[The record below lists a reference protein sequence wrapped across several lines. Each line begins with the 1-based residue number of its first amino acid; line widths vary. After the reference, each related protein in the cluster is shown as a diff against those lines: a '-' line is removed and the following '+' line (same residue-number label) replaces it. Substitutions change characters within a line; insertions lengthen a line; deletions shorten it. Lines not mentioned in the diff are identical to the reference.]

1 MKTIVVNVLV
11 SCVGSFLA
19 LSVFIGIMYVIDKIQ
34 GDDEQET
41 IQQSLEEKMIDYF
54 ESHDIPYKDV
64 ENGEYKFTYQ
74 DNVYFWQYDK
84 EDEEFLHI
92 LSFWNLPEISHNE
105 LTEVVNRMHKDYKF
119 IKVTIEGDTSVILTL
134 EQIVGADSDIDRI
147 MTRGLSALE
156 LHARAI
162 IEIAEKLQAE

>member
-11 SCVGSFLA
+11 SCVGSLIA
-19 LSVFIGIMYVIDKIQ
+19 LSVFIGIMYIIDKIQ

-41 IQQSLEEKMIDYF
+41 IQQSLEENMIDYF
-54 ESHDIPYKDV
+54 ESHDIPYEDV
-64 ENGEYKFTYQ
+64 KNGEYKFTYQ

-92 LSFWNLPEISHNE
+92 LSFWILPEISHNE

-119 IKVTIEGDTSVILTL
+119 IKVTIESDTSVILTL
-134 EQIVGADSDIDRI
+134 EQIVGADSDIDHI

-162 IEIAEKLQAE
+162 IEIAEKLRAE

>member
-41 IQQSLEEKMIDYF
+41 TQQSLEEKMIDYF

-92 LSFWNLPEISHNE
+92 ISFWILPEISHNE
-105 LTEVVNRMHKDYKF
+105 LTEVVNRMHTDYKF
-119 IKVTIEGDTSVILTL
+119 IKVTIESDTSVILTL

>member
-54 ESHDIPYKDV
+54 ESHDIPYEDV

-92 LSFWNLPEISHNE
+92 ISFWILPEISHNE

-119 IKVTIEGDTSVILTL
+119 IKVTIESDTSVILTL
-134 EQIVGADSDIDRI
+134 EQIVGADSDIDHI

-162 IEIAEKLQAE
+162 IEIAEKLRAE

>member
-92 LSFWNLPEISHNE
+92 LSFWILPEISHNE

-119 IKVTIEGDTSVILTL
+119 IKVTIESDTSVILTL
-134 EQIVGADSDIDRI
+134 EQIVGADSDIDHI

>member
-54 ESHDIPYKDV
+54 ESHDIPYEDV

-74 DNVYFWQYDK
+74 DNVYFWQYEKD
-84 EDEEFLHI
+84 DEEFLHI
-92 LSFWNLPEISHNE
+92 ISFWKLPEISHYE
-105 LTEVVNRMHKDYKF
+105 LTEVVNRIHTDYKF
-119 IKVTIEGDTSVILTL
+119 IKVTIESDTSVILTL

>member
-1 MKTIVVNVLV
+1 MKTILTDLLI
-11 SCVGSFLA
+11 SSLGSFVA
-19 LSVFIGIMYVIDKIQ
+19 LSVFIGIMYIIDKIQ

-54 ESHDIPYKDV
+54 ESQDIPYEDV

-92 LSFWNLPEISHNE
+92 ISFWILPEISHNE
-105 LTEVVNRMHKDYKF
+105 LTEVVNRMHRDYKF
-119 IKVTIEGDTSVILTL
+119 IKVTIDHDASVILTL
-134 EQIVGADSDIDRI
+134 EQIVGADSDIDHI

-162 IEIAEKLQAE
+162 IEIPEKRQAE

>member
-11 SCVGSFLA
+11 SSIGSLIA

-34 GDDEQET
+34 GDNEQET

-54 ESHDIPYKDV
+54 ESHDIPYEDV

-92 LSFWNLPEISHNE
+92 ISFWILPEISHNE
-105 LTEVVNRMHKDYKF
+105 LTEVVNRLHTDYKF
-119 IKVTIEGDTSVILTL
+119 IKVTIESDTSVILTL

-156 LHARAI
+156 LHACAI
-162 IEIAEKLQAE
+162 TEIAEKLQEE

>member
-41 IQQSLEEKMIDYF
+41 MQQSLEEKMIDYF
-54 ESHDIPYKDV
+54 ESHDIPYEDV

-92 LSFWNLPEISHNE
+92 ISFWILPEISHNE

-119 IKVTIEGDTSVILTL
+119 IKVTIESDTSVILTL

>member
-54 ESHDIPYKDV
+54 ESHDIPYEDV

-92 LSFWNLPEISHNE
+92 ISFWILPEISHNE
-105 LTEVVNRMHKDYKF
+105 LTEVVNRMHTDYKF
-119 IKVTIEGDTSVILTL
+119 IKVTIESDTSVILTL

-162 IEIAEKLQAE
+162 IEITEKLQAE

>member
-19 LSVFIGIMYVIDKIQ
+19 LSVFIGIMYIIDKIQ

-54 ESHDIPYKDV
+54 ESHDIPYEDV

-74 DNVYFWQYDK
+74 ENVYFWQYDK
-84 EDEEFLHI
+84 EDEEFLHLI
-92 LSFWNLPEISHNE
+92 SFWILPEISHNE
-105 LTEVVNRMHKDYKF
+105 LTEVVNRIHTDYKF
-119 IKVTIEGDTSVILTL
+119 IKVTIESDTSVILTL

-156 LHARAI
+156 LHARTI
-162 IEIAEKLQAE
+162 IEIVEKLQAE

>member
-41 IQQSLEEKMIDYF
+41 MQQSLEEKMIDYF
-54 ESHDIPYKDV
+54 ESHDIPYEDV

-92 LSFWNLPEISHNE
+92 ISLYAFAMTLSMTVFTGKAAVYVHPAHMEYVYLMTVF
-105 LTEVVNRMHKDYKF
+105 LCCF
-119 IKVTIEGDTSVILTL
+119 LEGFYHPRRGAFGSGASV
-134 EQIVGADSDIDRI
+134 
-147 MTRGLSALE
+147 
-156 LHARAI
+156 
-162 IEIAEKLQAE
+162 

>member
-54 ESHDIPYKDV
+54 ESHDISYKDL

-74 DNVYFWQYDK
+74 DNVYFWQYEK

-92 LSFWNLPEISHNE
+92 ISFWILPEISHNE
-105 LTEVVNRMHKDYKF
+105 LTEVVNRIHTDYKF
-119 IKVTIEGDTSVILTL
+119 IKVTIESDTSVILTL

-162 IEIAEKLQAE
+162 TEIAEKLQAE

>member
-19 LSVFIGIMYVIDKIQ
+19 LSVFIGIMYIIDKIQ

-54 ESHDIPYKDV
+54 ESHDIPYEDV
-64 ENGEYKFTYQ
+64 ENGGYKFTYQ

-92 LSFWNLPEISHNE
+92 ISFWILPEISHNE
-105 LTEVVNRMHKDYKF
+105 LTEVVNRMHTDYKF
-119 IKVTIEGDTSVILTL
+119 IKVTIESDTSVILTL

>member
-19 LSVFIGIMYVIDKIQ
+19 LSVFIGIMYIIDKIQ

-54 ESHDIPYKDV
+54 ESHDIPYEDV

-84 EDEEFLHI
+84 EDEEFLHLI
-92 LSFWNLPEISHNE
+92 SFWILPEISHNE
-105 LTEVVNRMHKDYKF
+105 LTEVVNRIHTDYKF
-119 IKVTIEGDTSVILTL
+119 IKVTIESDTSVILTL

-156 LHARAI
+156 LHARTI
-162 IEIAEKLQAE
+162 IEIVEKLQAE

>member
-54 ESHDIPYKDV
+54 ESHDIPYEDV

-74 DNVYFWQYDK
+74 DNVYFWQYEK

-92 LSFWNLPEISHNE
+92 ISFWILPEISHNE
-105 LTEVVNRMHKDYKF
+105 LTEVVNRIHKDYKF
-119 IKVTIEGDTSVILTL
+119 IKVTIESDTSVILTL

>member
-19 LSVFIGIMYVIDKIQ
+19 LSVFIGVMYVIDKIQ

-54 ESHDIPYKDV
+54 ESHDIPYEDV
-64 ENGEYKFTYQ
+64 ENGGYKFTYQ

-92 LSFWNLPEISHNE
+92 LSFWKLPEISHNE
-105 LTEVVNRMHKDYKF
+105 LTEVVNRMHTDYKF
-119 IKVTIEGDTSVILTL
+119 IKVTIESDTSVILTL
-134 EQIVGADSDIDRI
+134 EQIVGTDSDIDRI

>member
-54 ESHDIPYKDV
+54 ESHDIPYEDV
-64 ENGEYKFTYQ
+64 ENGEYTFTYQ
-74 DNVYFWQYDK
+74 DNVYFWQYEKD
-84 EDEEFLHI
+84 DEEFLHI
-92 LSFWNLPEISHNE
+92 LSFWKLPEISHNE
-105 LTEVVNRMHKDYKF
+105 LTEVVNRMHTDYKF
-119 IKVTIEGDTSVILTL
+119 IKVTIESDTSVILTL

>member
-19 LSVFIGIMYVIDKIQ
+19 LSIFIGIMYVIDKIQ

-54 ESHDIPYKDV
+54 ESHDIPYEDV
-64 ENGEYKFTYQ
+64 ENGEYTFTYQ

-92 LSFWNLPEISHNE
+92 FSFWKLPEISHNE
-105 LTEVVNRMHKDYKF
+105 LTEVVNRMHTDYKF
-119 IKVTIEGDTSVILTL
+119 IKVTLESDTSVILTL
-134 EQIVGADSDIDRI
+134 EQIVGADSDIDHI

>member
-19 LSVFIGIMYVIDKIQ
+19 LSIFIGIMYVIDKIQ

-54 ESHDIPYKDV
+54 ESHDIPYEDV
-64 ENGEYKFTYQ
+64 ENGGYKFTYQ

-92 LSFWNLPEISHNE
+92 LSFWKLPEISHNE
-105 LTEVVNRMHKDYKF
+105 LTEVVNRIHTDYKF
-119 IKVTIEGDTSVILTL
+119 IKVTIESDASVILTL
-134 EQIVGADSDIDRI
+134 EQIVGADCDIDRI

-156 LHARAI
+156 LHALAI

>member
-54 ESHDIPYKDV
+54 ESHDIPYEDV

-74 DNVYFWQYDK
+74 DNVYFWQFDK
-84 EDEEFLHI
+84 DDEEFLHI
-92 LSFWNLPEISHNE
+92 ISFWILPEISHNE

-119 IKVTIEGDTSVILTL
+119 IKVTIESDTSVILTL

>member
-19 LSVFIGIMYVIDKIQ
+19 LSVFIGIMYAIDKIQ

-54 ESHDIPYKDV
+54 ESHDIPYEDV
-64 ENGEYKFTYQ
+64 ENGGYKFTYQ

-84 EDEEFLHI
+84 DDEEFLHI
-92 LSFWNLPEISHNE
+92 LSFWKLPEISHNE
-105 LTEVVNRMHKDYKF
+105 LMEVVNRIHTDYKF
-119 IKVTIEGDTSVILTL
+119 IKVTIESDTSVILTL
-134 EQIVGADSDIDRI
+134 EQIVGTDSNIDRI

>member
-92 LSFWNLPEISHNE
+92 LSFWILPEISHNE
-105 LTEVVNRMHKDYKF
+105 LTEVVNRMHTDYKF
-119 IKVTIEGDTSVILTL
+119 IKVTIESDTSVILTL

-162 IEIAEKLQAE
+162 IEIPEKLQAE

>member
-11 SCVGSFLA
+11 SSIGSLIA
-19 LSVFIGIMYVIDKIQ
+19 LSVFIGMMYIIDKIQ

-54 ESHDIPYKDV
+54 ESHDIPYEDV

-92 LSFWNLPEISHNE
+92 LSFWILPEISHNE

-119 IKVTIEGDTSVILTL
+119 IKVTIESDTSVILTL

>member
-54 ESHDIPYKDV
+54 ESHDIPYEDV

-74 DNVYFWQYDK
+74 DNVYFWQYEKD
-84 EDEEFLHI
+84 DEEFLHI
-92 LSFWNLPEISHNE
+92 ISFWKLPEISHNE
-105 LTEVVNRMHKDYKF
+105 LTEVVNRIHTDYKF
-119 IKVTIEGDTSVILTL
+119 IKVTIESDTSVILTL

-162 IEIAEKLQAE
+162 IEIAEKL

>member
-19 LSVFIGIMYVIDKIQ
+19 LSIFIGIMYVIDKIQ

-54 ESHDIPYKDV
+54 ESHDIPYEDV
-64 ENGEYKFTYQ
+64 ENGEYTFTYQ

-84 EDEEFLHI
+84 ADEEFLHI
-92 LSFWNLPEISHNE
+92 FSF
-105 LTEVVNRMHKDYKF
+105 
-119 IKVTIEGDTSVILTL
+119 
-134 EQIVGADSDIDRI
+134 
-147 MTRGLSALE
+147 
-156 LHARAI
+156 
-162 IEIAEKLQAE
+162 

>member
-19 LSVFIGIMYVIDKIQ
+19 LSVFIGIMYIIDKIH

-54 ESHDIPYKDV
+54 ESHDIPYEDV

-74 DNVYFWQYDK
+74 DNVYFWQYEKD
-84 EDEEFLHI
+84 DEEFLHI
-92 LSFWNLPEISHNE
+92 ISFWKLPEISHNE
-105 LTEVVNRMHKDYKF
+105 LTEVVNRIHTDYKF
-119 IKVTIEGDTSVILTL
+119 IKVTIESDTSVILTL
-134 EQIVGADSDIDRI
+134 EQIVGADSDIDHI

-162 IEIAEKLQAE
+162 IEIVEKLQAE

>member
-92 LSFWNLPEISHNE
+92 LSFWILPEISHNE

-119 IKVTIEGDTSVILTL
+119 IKVTIESDTSVILTL

-162 IEIAEKLQAE
+162 TEIAEKLQAE

>member
-54 ESHDIPYKDV
+54 ESHDIPYEDV
-64 ENGEYKFTYQ
+64 ENGGYKFTYQ

-92 LSFWNLPEISHNE
+92 LSFWKLPEISHNE
-105 LTEVVNRMHKDYKF
+105 LTEVVNRMHTDYKF
-119 IKVTIEGDTSVILTL
+119 IKVTIESDTSVILTL

-156 LHARAI
+156 LHARTI
-162 IEIAEKLQAE
+162 IEIVEKLQAE

>member
-54 ESHDIPYKDV
+54 ESHDIPYEDV

-74 DNVYFWQYDK
+74 DNVYFWQYEK

-92 LSFWNLPEISHNE
+92 ISFWILPEISHNE
-105 LTEVVNRMHKDYKF
+105 LTEVVNRIHTDYKF
-119 IKVTIEGDTSVILTL
+119 IKVTIESDTSVILTL
-134 EQIVGADSDIDRI
+134 EQIVGADSDIDHI

>member
-11 SCVGSFLA
+11 SSVGSFLA

-34 GDDEQET
+34 GDDEPET

-54 ESHDIPYKDV
+54 ESHDIPYEDV

-74 DNVYFWQYDK
+74 DNVYFWQCDK

-92 LSFWNLPEISHNE
+92 ISFWILPEISHNE

-119 IKVTIEGDTSVILTL
+119 IKVTIESDTSVILTL
-134 EQIVGADSDIDRI
+134 EQIVGADSDIDHI

-162 IEIAEKLQAE
+162 TEIAEKQQAE

>member
-54 ESHDIPYKDV
+54 ESHDISYKDV

-92 LSFWNLPEISHNE
+92 LSFWILPEISHNE

-119 IKVTIEGDTSVILTL
+119 IKVTIESDTSVILTL

-162 IEIAEKLQAE
+162 IEIAEKLQE

>member
-11 SCVGSFLA
+11 SCIGSFIA
-19 LSVFIGIMYVIDKIQ
+19 LSVFIGIMYIIDKIQ

-54 ESHDIPYKDV
+54 ESHDIPYEDV

-119 IKVTIEGDTSVILTL
+119 IKVTIESDTSVILTL
-134 EQIVGADSDIDRI
+134 EQIVGADSDIDCI

>member
-54 ESHDIPYKDV
+54 ESHDIPYEDV

-92 LSFWNLPEISHNE
+92 LSFWILPEISHNE

-119 IKVTIEGDTSVILTL
+119 IKVTIESDTSVILTL
-134 EQIVGADSDIDRI
+134 EQIVGAGSDIDHI

-162 IEIAEKLQAE
+162 IEIAEKLQEE

>member
-11 SCVGSFLA
+11 SCIGSFIA

-54 ESHDIPYKDV
+54 ESHDIPYEDV

-84 EDEEFLHI
+84 EDKEFLHI
-92 LSFWNLPEISHNE
+92 ISFWILPEISHNE

-119 IKVTIEGDTSVILTL
+119 IKVTIESDTSVILTL
-134 EQIVGADSDIDRI
+134 EQIVGADSDIDHI

-162 IEIAEKLQAE
+162 IEIAEKLETE

>member
-41 IQQSLEEKMIDYF
+41 MQQSLEEKMIDYF
-54 ESHDIPYKDV
+54 ESHDIPYEDV

-92 LSFWNLPEISHNE
+92 LSFWILPEISHNE

-119 IKVTIEGDTSVILTL
+119 IKVTIDHDASVILTL
-134 EQIVGADSDIDRI
+134 EQIVGADSDIDHI

>member
-11 SCVGSFLA
+11 SCIGSFIA
-19 LSVFIGIMYVIDKIQ
+19 LSVFIGIMYIIDKIQ

-54 ESHDIPYKDV
+54 ESHDIPYEDV

-119 IKVTIEGDTSVILTL
+119 IKVTIESDTSVILTL

-162 IEIAEKLQAE
+162 IEIAEKLQE

>member
-19 LSVFIGIMYVIDKIQ
+19 LSVFIGIMYIIDKIQ

-92 LSFWNLPEISHNE
+92 LSFWILPEISHNE

-119 IKVTIEGDTSVILTL
+119 IKVTIESDSSVILTL

-162 IEIAEKLQAE
+162 TEIAEKLRAE

>member
-54 ESHDIPYKDV
+54 ESHDISYKDV

-92 LSFWNLPEISHNE
+92 LSFWILPEISHNE

-119 IKVTIEGDTSVILTL
+119 IKVTIESDTSVILTL